1 MKTHVQDLLRDK
13 GANVITIQDH
23 ATVYQAIEIMEA
35 KRVGSVIVTSGS
47 QTVGIF
53 TERDY
58 LRRIVL
64 QGRTSR
70 TTLVK
75 EAMSTNLVTV
85 EPESSIKD
93 CMALMTEHHI
103 RHLPVTSDDR
113 LIGILSIGDIVKA
126 ILHETQARANHLEQM
141 ITGTYPG

>member
-1 MKTHVQDLLRDK
+1 MKTHVQDLLRNK
-13 GANVITIQDH
+13 GANVITVQDH
-23 ATVYQAIEIMEA
+23 ATVYQAIEVMEA
-35 KRVGSVIVTSGS
+35 KRVGSVIATSGS
-47 QTVGIF
+47 ETTGIF

-75 EAMSTNLVTV
+75 EAMSTDLVTV
-85 EPESSIKD
+85 EPESTIQD
-93 CMALMTEHHI
+93 CIALMTEHHI
-103 RHLPVTSDDR
+103 RHLPVTSEGR

-126 ILHETQARANHLEQM
+126 ILQESQAKANHLEQM
-141 ITGTYPG
+141 ITGSYPG